1 MLDELDIV
9 NSNLAEAMET
19 WAVCQKEIEAMQP
32 AVEDVGDTGLLHTAC
47 GVGLTDTTV
56 QQSYDTAVL
65 ETLQQCAKLVENIA
79 SEPSTS
85 ESLSLAVDVRELEDR
100 SDKSSLK
107 SAASSARLQRNNSAT
122 TRRLSG
128 PKHQSASTPESKN
141 VVGVAGKSPQKT
153 ESPSAAGKKVG
164 SSSNVITR
172 QSSLTSRR
180 SVDLSS
186 SRSSAP
192 LSSRVSSS
200 PADSTTRRPSVPKR
214 TVKQPTV
221 TGDSKQQSLTPR
233 KSSAASV
240 SSCTLLPGQKTTS
253 ESSLAA
259 GDFTG
264 DLPSVTSLR
273 SSTPLTSSVGDSND
287 PDSISRVSSVS
298 DASSLSASHGSSGAF
313 QASVFRTPKPSTST
327 GE

>member
-1 MLDELDIV
+1 MDELDIV
-9 NSNLAEAMET
+9 NSNLAEAMES
-19 WAVCQKEIEAMQP
+19 WAVCQKEIEALQP
-32 AVEDVGDTGLLHTAC
+32 AVDGVGDMGLLHTVC
-47 GVGLTDTTV
+47 GVGLTDTAV
-56 QQSYDTAVL
+56 QQNYDTAVL
-65 ETLQQCAKLVENIA
+65 ETLQQCVKLVENIA
-79 SEPSTS
+79 SEPDTS
-85 ESLSLAVDVRELEDR
+85 ESLALTVDAGELEDR
-100 SDKSSLK
+100 SDKSSLQ
-107 SAASSARLQRNNSAT
+107 SAGSSARVRRNNNAV
-122 TRRLSG
+122 TRQLSG

-141 VVGVAGKSPQKT
+141 VVNVASKSPQKT
-153 ESPSAAGKKVG
+153 ENPSSAGKKVG
-164 SSSNVITR
+164 SSSNIITR
-172 QSSLTSRR
+172 QPSLTSQR

-192 LSSRVSSS
+192 SSSRVSSN

-214 TVKQPTV
+214 TVKRPTV
-221 TGDSKQQSLTPR
+221 TGDSKQQSQTPR

-273 SSTPLTSSVGDSND
+273 SSSPLTSSVGDSND
-287 PDSISRVSSVS
+287 PSSISRVSSVS

-313 QASVFRTPKPSTST
+313 QASVFRSPKPSTST